1 MNIETTGIQQGAI
14 PTQAQ
19 NPKDLAADPL
29 AALFAGLLGLFDP
42 IAPAGDSPKAD
53 VEGPTDLPTARPLA
67 MPGAPLLPLPLAP
80 GAGEGEAA
88 GPIRDLGI
96 ADVTGTGTEPLRIDR
111 AAMVAAS
118 AGPAAEPEPEG
129 PVVQPLTEANAG
141 AATPANRAPEA
152 GKPTTGMNDAG
163 ATQPADAAVPP
174 LVHKIAPE
182 ARLSAP
188 KTTAPAGAEKPGPA
202 ASAGA
207 EKATTPV
214 SVAFE
219 RAQAR
224 TEAAAK
230 TDAPVPAA
238 EPDDA
243 AASVSAE
250 PEPRPLSSQGLAA
263 HRTEPLGGE
272 RQAQPAAAA
281 ASLHTATQ
289 QVMHRLEKAIEH
301 REDRIRIELEPAS
314 LGGVEVQLRIGDDGR
329 VSAIVR
335 ADRSDTLALLQNDA
349 RGLEQALRDAGLR
362 PEAGSLSFNLRQGEG
377 QAGNQP
383 DPREQRRRGGG
394 TERTVF
400 AIEAPGTGAPTRQ
413 HLGGLDIRI

>member
-1 MNIETTGIQQGAI
+1 
-14 PTQAQ
+14 
-19 NPKDLAADPL
+19 
-29 AALFAGLLGLFDP
+29 
-42 IAPAGDSPKAD
+42 
-53 VEGPTDLPTARPLA
+53 
-67 MPGAPLLPLPLAP
+67 
-80 GAGEGEAA
+80 
-88 GPIRDLGI
+88 
-96 ADVTGTGTEPLRIDR
+96 
-111 AAMVAAS
+111 
-118 AGPAAEPEPEG
+118 
-129 PVVQPLTEANAG
+129 
-141 AATPANRAPEA
+141 
-152 GKPTTGMNDAG
+152 
-163 ATQPADAAVPP
+163 
-174 LVHKIAPE
+174 
-182 ARLSAP
+182 
-188 KTTAPAGAEKPGPA
+188 
-202 ASAGA
+202 
-207 EKATTPV
+207 
-214 SVAFE
+214 VAFE

-349 RGLEQALRDAGLR
+349 RGLEQALR
-362 PEAGSLSFNLRQGEG
+362 
-377 QAGNQP
+377 
-383 DPREQRRRGGG
+383 
-394 TERTVF
+394 
-400 AIEAPGTGAPTRQ
+400 
-413 HLGGLDIRI
+413 